1 MFPQDEQDQIRN
13 NLAEN
18 MVAII
23 VQRLLK
29 KKDGNGMIPAHEI
42 ALNNTALENAIRD
55 NKLNQ
60 VDNVI
65 FTNRWAG
72 MQLMDDD
79 LVRLVVEDKIDI
91 NTAVENAR
99 DRVHLKDGLKDA

>member
-29 KKDGNGMIPAHEI
+29 KKDG
-42 ALNNTALENAIRD
+42 
-55 NKLNQ
+55 K
-60 VDNVI
+60 
-65 FTNRWAG
+65 
-72 MQLMDDD
+72 
-79 LVRLVVEDKIDI
+79 
-91 NTAVENAR
+91 
-99 DRVHLKDGLKDA
+99 

>member
-1 MFPQDEQDQIRN
+1 MSTY
-13 NLAEN
+13 
-18 MVAII
+18 
-23 VQRLLK
+23 LLTL
-29 KKDGNGMIPAHEI
+29 I

-79 LVRLVVEDKIDI
+79 LVRLVTEEKIDV
-91 NTAVENAR
+91 NTAIENSR
-99 DRVHLKDGLKDA
+99 DRVHLAD